1 MIYFETERLRFRDWT
16 LEDLPPFR
24 KMNKNPQVMQ
34 YFPAPLE
41 DAETDAFFD
50 RIQNE
55 FKDSGYGLYA
65 VELIESGE
73 FIGFIGFHEASFKAS
88 FTPCIE
94 IGWRLKASAFGKG
107 YATEG
112 ARACLDYGFK
122 VLKFTE
128 VYSFTAKINLPSERV
143 MQKIGMTKAGE
154 FEHPTVQEGSIL
166 KAHVLYHTKA

>member
-1 MIYFETERLRFRDWT
+1 MVYFETERLRFRDWNR
-16 LEDLPPFR
+16 EDLPQFR
-24 KMNKNPQVMQ
+24 KMNKDPQVMQ

-65 VELIESGE
+65 VELKESGE
-73 FIGFIGFHEASFKAS
+73 FIGFTGFHKASFKAS

-122 VLKFTE
+122 VLKFAE

-154 FEHPTVQEGSIL
+154 FEHPNVQEGSIL